1 MNMFRTLRADEID
14 CRIAQVKE
22 NGLSLLLYKDAR
34 CDQNILDEV
43 VGPFKWKREHTR
55 DNRNCIV
62 SIWSDELQQWISKED
77 TGTESNTEKEKG
89 LASDSFKRACFN
101 WGIGREL
108 YTAPFVW
115 IPAKECNLKESRG
128 RLTCFDRFT
137 VKGIGYT
144 DGVITGLEI
153 KNQATGK
160 VCYKW
165 GVINEEAPE
174 KPEQPDEEPP
184 EAKPVVTSTA
194 EVKTADTVPPM
205 QQTSLVEK
213 FLKTAMRGLREV
225 RGISVAENNKLFKD
239 QFDALVAAGLA
250 PNKKLSE
257 YTMEEAESLIDAMY
271 KSFAPEGTEVR
282 A

>member
-14 CRIAQVKE
+14 CRIAQIKE

-43 VGPFKWKREHTR
+43 VGPFNWKREHTR

-62 SIWSDELQQWISKED
+62 SIKNPDTGEWISKED

-115 IPAKECNLKESRG
+115 IPKDKCSIKESRG
-128 RLTCFDRFT
+128 KYVCYDRFT

-153 KNQATGK
+153 KNQASGK

-165 GVINEEAPE
+165 GEINEEAPD
-174 KPEQPDEEPP
+174 KPEQPDDEPV
-184 EAKPVVTSTA
+184 EAKPIVQDVPA
-194 EVKTADTVPPM
+194 EVTTARKLPDANPV
-205 QQTSLVEK
+205 LV
-213 FLKTAMRGLREV
+213 FLANEREEMRKARELTAQK
-225 RGISVAENNKLFKD
+225 NNKIFSD
-239 QFDALVAAGLA
+239 QKAALVAAGLA
-250 PNKKLSE
+250 PDKGLSE
-257 YTMEEAESLIDAMY
+257 YTMDEAKALIDAIY
-271 KSFAPEGTEVR
+271 ANFTETGTEVIVK
-282 A
+282 